1 MNSTW
6 RTTAA
11 GIVAMIVLG
20 ALQWAGKL
28 DAGTLSAILGVFG
41 TITAK
46 HVAGK

>member
-1 MNSTW
+1 MSANW

-11 GIVAMIVLG
+11 GIVAMLVIG

-41 TITAK
+41 AITAK